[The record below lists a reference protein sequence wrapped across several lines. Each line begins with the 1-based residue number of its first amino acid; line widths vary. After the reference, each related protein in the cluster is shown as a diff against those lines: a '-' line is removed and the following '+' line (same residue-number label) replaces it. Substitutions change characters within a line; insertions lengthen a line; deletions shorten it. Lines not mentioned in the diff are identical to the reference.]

1 MAWSLI
7 AAAAGGAALCYGA
20 ICLRLYRQQRAIIY
34 RPDRT
39 PAEPRP
45 LDGALPQLPE
55 ATAADGVV
63 CRHWY
68 WPAPEGAE
76 PGLPLVL
83 AFHGNAGHLGD
94 RVEKLAPLRARGFP
108 LLLAGYR
115 GYGGNEGEPSEAGL
129 LADAVAAC
137 DLAERLAA
145 GRSVAFY
152 GESLGAAV
160 AVALAAEGRGARLV
174 LDAPFDSV
182 RALAKQRYPWLPIG
196 TLLKDPWDSLQRIA
210 RVSQPLLWLHGTEDA
225 VTPIGNGRRL
235 YEAAPGRK
243 EALEVLG
250 AGHCDFLDRPE
261 VLARVMAFLAAR

>member
-7 AAAAGGAALCYGA
+7 AAAAGGAALCYAA
-20 ICLRLYRQQRAIIY
+20 ICFRLYRQQRRIIY
-34 RPDRT
+34 RPDPA

-45 LDGALPQLPE
+45 LDGTLPQVLE
-55 ATAADGVV
+55 ATAADGIA

-68 WPAPEGAE
+68 WPAPERAE
-76 PGLPLVL
+76 AGLPLLL

-94 RVEKLAPLRARGFP
+94 RVEKLAPLWARGFP

-115 GYGGNEGEPSEAGL
+115 GYGGNHGEPSEAGL
-129 LADAVAAC
+129 IADARAAC
-137 DLAERLAA
+137 DLAERLTA
-145 GRSVAFY
+145 GWSVAFY

-196 TLLKDPWDSLQRIA
+196 TLLKDPWDSLERIA
-210 RVSQPLLWLHGTEDA
+210 RVRQPLLWLHGTEDT
-225 VTPIGNGRRL
+225 VTPLANGRRL
-235 YEAAPGRK
+235 YEAAPGPK

-250 AGHCDFLDRPE
+250 AGHCDFLERPE
-261 VLARVMAFLAAR
+261 VLARTMAFLAER